1 MSAVR
6 EFETEHKMRRLFAK
20 VQCSCGTKAE
30 LPRPFLAGGRD
41 SKRAHNERVFKQI
54 ADQFT
59 RDGWLI
65 GRRAQDDLCPKCVA
79 ATMPK
84 KPTLTLIPKES
95 VPMLPV
101 TTNEPAEMTRDDG
114 RVIFAK
120 LEDVYDTNRAGYR
133 AGWTD
138 QKLATDLG
146 VPRAWVEQV
155 RKQFFGPEGG
165 NPEIAAAL
173 AEAKALVEEV
183 RPLLARL
190 DQLKAQMGSTQAEA
204 QKIAAKVEII
214 DRRIAAIEKAV
225 RS

>member
-6 EFETEHKMRRLFAK
+6 QFEITRRMHRQFVTVRCACGVEAMR
-20 VQCSCGTKAE
+20 
-30 LPRPFLAGGRD
+30 PRPFLKNNPGVDCDMQAQQVTR
-41 SKRAHNERVFKQI
+41 
-54 ADQFT
+54 QFT

-65 GRRAQDDLCPKCVA
+65 GRRPQDDKCPKCLA
-79 ATMPK
+79 ANAK
-84 KPTLTLIPKES
+84 KPALTVIPKE
-95 VPMLPV
+95 PEAMLPS
-101 TTNEPAEMTRDDG
+101 PAPANDAREMSRDDG

-133 AGWTD
+133 SGWTD

-173 AEAKALVEEV
+173 AEAKALVDEA

>member
-6 EFETEHKMRRLFAK
+6 EFEITRRMHRQFVTVRCA
-20 VQCSCGTKAE
+20 CGAE
-30 LPRPFLAGGRD
+30 ATRPRPFLKNNPGVDKDMQAQQVTR
-41 SKRAHNERVFKQI
+41 
-54 ADQFT
+54 QFT

-65 GRRAQDDLCPKCVA
+65 GRRPQDDKCPKCLA
-79 ATMPK
+79 ANAPK
-84 KPTLTLIPKES
+84 KPVLTVIAKES
-95 VPMLPV
+95 EPVNVPAHANDPR
-101 TTNEPAEMTRDDG
+101 EMSRDDG

-133 AGWTD
+133 SGWTD

-146 VPRAWVEQV
+146 VPRSWVEQV

-165 NPEIAAAL
+165 NPEIAVAL
-173 AEAKALVEEV
+173 AEAKALVDEA
-183 RPLLARL
+183 RPLLARIE
-190 DQLKAQMGSTQAEA
+190 QLKSQMGSVQAEA

-214 DRRIAAIEKAV
+214 DKRIAAIEKAV